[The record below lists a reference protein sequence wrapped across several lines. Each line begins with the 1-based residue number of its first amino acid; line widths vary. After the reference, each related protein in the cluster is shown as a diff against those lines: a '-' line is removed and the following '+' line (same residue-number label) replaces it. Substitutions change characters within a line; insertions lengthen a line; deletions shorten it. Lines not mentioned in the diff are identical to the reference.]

1 MITHAVPSGPPQNVS
16 GVSISST
23 AIALSWSAPLFE
35 DRNGVI
41 RHYTVNVTE
50 FETGYEFGEVTTHM
64 ARTYSSLHPYYTY
77 EFSVYAVTVGAG
89 PAAEPVRVTT
99 MEDSKHNGSCTTATA
114 LNLLHKLTS
123 HSLPCSSQWNT
134 KESCSCSYLIITCS
148 PHMAA
153 AGSRTTKWD
162 YLSICRECYC
172 IRNWRR
178 I

>member
-41 RHYTVNVTE
+41 RHYIVNVTE
-50 FETGYEFGEVTTHM
+50 LETGYEFGEVTTHM

-77 EFSVYAVTVGAG
+77 EFSVYAVTVGTG
-89 PAAEPVRVTT
+89 PAAEHVRVTT
-99 MEDSKHNGSCTTATA
+99 MEDSKHSNGWTMYP
-114 LNLLHKLTS
+114 LNVLHKLTF
-123 HSLPCSSQWNT
+123 HSLSCSSQWNT
-134 KESCSCSYLIITCS
+134 KESCCCSYFIIACS

-153 AGSRTTKWD
+153 PDSRTTEWHHP
-162 YLSICRECYC
+162 SICCERYC
-172 IRNWRR
+172 ISNWRR